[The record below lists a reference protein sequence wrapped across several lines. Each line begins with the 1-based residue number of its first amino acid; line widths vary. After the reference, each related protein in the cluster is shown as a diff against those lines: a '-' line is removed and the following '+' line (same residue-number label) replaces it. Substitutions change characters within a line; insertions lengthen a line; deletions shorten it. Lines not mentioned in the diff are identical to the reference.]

1 MLTCLTSKVSPSLER
16 PRQFPLSSWAW
27 IFPSCFLWINSI
39 PAGGTW
45 ALVHP
50 RASQSQSQHQLGVD
64 LRWPWQG
71 WAPRTRIFPLG
82 LASAFC
88 IILLYTNVKVLK
100 RKISSP
106 GKLITWLLI
115 EAKLEAKGK
124 RKVHLLLKLGS
135 LSRNGGLM
143 YWAVA
148 VLIVSVIFSKFFYLL
163 LIFNFTLC
171 TASFLNC
178 IIF

>member
-16 PRQFPLSSWAW
+16 PCQFPLSSWAW
-27 IFPSCFLWINSI
+27 IFPSYFLWINSI

-50 RASQSQSQHQLGVD
+50 RDSRGQHHLGVE

-71 WAPRTRIFPLG
+71 WAPHTRIFPLG

-115 EAKLEAKGK
+115 EAELEGKGK

-135 LSRNGGLM
+135 LSRDGGLM

-148 VLIVSVIFSKFFYLL
+148 ALIVSVNFPNFFICY
-163 LIFNFTLC
+163 
-171 TASFLNC
+171 
-178 IIF
+178 